1 MAAVRGAHCCP
12 VALFRQQSQVRAMK
26 NSAGIHHITAIAGNA
41 KRHFAFYTG
50 TLGLKLVKK
59 TVNFDAPD
67 TWHLYYGDETGS
79 PGTTLTFFIWEEL
92 PRGHHGAGEAQEI
105 AFSVPEAS
113 LDFWRARLRDK
124 GVNYIEP
131 AARFGEKV
139 IAFEDPDGLKLE
151 LVGSKAANAIK
162 GWGGGD
168 VPAEHAIRGF
178 HGITLEVRDVAKTA
192 EVLTQVFGF
201 APAGVEDYRYRFVAK
216 PGPLGTVVDL
226 RHTPGLAR
234 ANQGTGAVHHVA
246 FRADGDASEVAMR
259 EKAVELGLHATE
271 QVPRFY
277 FRSVYFRERN
287 GILFEI
293 ATDDPG
299 FATDETKDALGQ
311 KLQLPPWH
319 EPLRGRIEAVLPP
332 LE

>member
-1 MAAVRGAHCCP
+1 
-12 VALFRQQSQVRAMK
+12 MK

-41 KRHFAFYTG
+41 KRHVAFYRG
-50 TLGLKLVKK
+50 TLGLRLVKK

-79 PGTTLTFFIWEEL
+79 PGSALTFFIWEEL
-92 PRGHHGAGEAQEI
+92 PHGHHGAGEAQEI
-105 AFSVPEAS
+105 AFSVPETS
-113 LDFWRARLRDK
+113 LEFWRKRLIEK
-124 GVNYIEP
+124 NVNFIEP
-131 AARFGEKV
+131 APRFGERV

-151 LVGSKAANAIK
+151 FVGSKAASTLP
-162 GWGGGD
+162 GWSGGG
-168 VPAEHAIRGF
+168 VPAEHSIRGF
-178 HGITLEVRDVAKTA
+178 HGITLEVREPAKTA

-201 APAGVEDYRYRFVAK
+201 APAGVEDNRYRFVSK

-234 ANQGTGAVHHVA
+234 ANQGTGSVHHVA
-246 FRADGDASEVAMR
+246 FRAGGDEDELAMR
-259 EKAVELGLHATE
+259 EKAIELGLHATE
-271 QVPRFY
+271 QVARFY

-299 FATDETKDALGQ
+299 FTIDETKETLGG
-311 KLQLPPWH
+311 KLQLPSWH
-319 EPLRGRIEAVLPP
+319 EPLRAQIEASLPA
-332 LE
+332 LD

>member
-1 MAAVRGAHCCP
+1 
-12 VALFRQQSQVRAMK
+12 MK

-41 KRHFAFYTG
+41 RRHVAFYRG
-50 TLGLKLVKK
+50 TLGLRMVKK

-79 PGTTLTFFIWEEL
+79 PGSALTFFIWEDL
-92 PRGHHGAGEAQEI
+92 PRGQHGSGEAQEI

-113 LDFWRARLRDK
+113 LGWWKERLAAK
-124 GVNYIEP
+124 GVAFLEP
-131 AARFGEKV
+131 APRFGEKV

-151 LVGSKAANAIK
+151 LVGSAEATAIP
-162 GWGGGD
+162 GWSNGD

-178 HGITLEVRDVAKTA
+178 HGITLEVRDPAKTA

-201 APAGVEDYRYRFVAK
+201 KASGSDDNRFRFVAE
-216 PGPLGTVVDL
+216 PGPLGRVIDL

-234 ANQGTGAVHHVA
+234 ATQGKGSVHHVA
-246 FRADGDASEVAMR
+246 FRADGDAGELAMR
-259 EKAVELGLHATE
+259 EKALGLGLHATE
-271 QVPRFY
+271 QVARFY

-299 FATDETKDALGQ
+299 FATDESKEKLGER
-311 KLQLPPWH
+311 LQLPPWH
-319 EPLRGRIEAVLPP
+319 EPLRAQIEKVLPP